1 MEDQELYRIEE
12 YTTTGW
18 ELADAEYVKLEKPNC
33 QFILNHLIE
42 RGSNPNKLRVRRDV

>member
-18 ELADAEYVKLEKPNC
+18 ELADAEYTKMEKSNC
-33 QFILNHLIE
+33 QFILNRLIE